1 MDIKLDAYR
10 IFYAAAGKQS
20 FSKAAQELFI
30 TQSAVSQSIK
40 NLEERLKTV
49 LFVRSKRE
57 IRLTPEGE
65 TLYEYVKNA
74 LSLIEKGESELL
86 RFQTLEQGQLRIA
99 AGDTLSRYL
108 LLPFLEA
115 FNRKYPMIRVNI
127 VNRTSP
133 QSLELLKAGQADLA
147 FVNLPLTDE
156 AVEIRPYRRVQ
167 EIFVGGSRFRA
178 LTQTPVPL
186 RALPQ
191 YPLIFLERSS
201 NSRMAAE
208 KFFFSRGISLAP
220 DIELGS
226 HDLLLEFAR
235 INLGISC
242 VTREFSGHYLQT
254 QELFEIKT
262 DEPLPPRFVGI
273 CTLTG
278 VSGSAAARA
287 FLDLLQ

>member
-156 AVEIRPYRRVQ
+156 AVEIRPYRQVQ

-208 KFFFSRGISLAP
+208 KFFFSRGISLAQ
-220 DIELGS
+220 DIEVGL
-226 HDLLLEFAR
+226 HDILLEFGR
-235 INLGISC
+235 INLGILC
-242 VTREFSGHYLQT
+242 VTREFSGDYLQT

-273 CTLTG
+273 CTLKG

>member
-273 CTLTG
+273 CTLKG